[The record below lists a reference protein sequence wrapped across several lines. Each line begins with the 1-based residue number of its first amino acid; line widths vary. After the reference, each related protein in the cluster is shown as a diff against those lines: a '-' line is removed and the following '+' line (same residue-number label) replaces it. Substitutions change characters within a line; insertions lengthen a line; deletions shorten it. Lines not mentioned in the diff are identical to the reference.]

1 MSEGGAEEEVFPSL
15 GRLWVVPQCHSVQC
29 RAIIPA
35 FSVEEGR
42 VTAARSTLERRLGKS
57 MGRGGRIIPAPPPK
71 LNKVGVLVG
80 GCALLEL
87 YRNSDTN
94 KIQKIKKCKTCLLVK

>member
-1 MSEGGAEEEVFPSL
+1 MREGLKRKYSPPLVGCGRSL
-15 GRLWVVPQCHSVQC
+15 SVILYNAGLIQ
-29 RAIIPA
+29 PA

-42 VTAARSTLERRLGKS
+42 VTAAQSTLERRLGKS

-87 YRNSDTN
+87 SRNSDTN